1 MNEREKK
8 KKEAREREREE
19 RCCITLNLPEY
30 LPSEPCD
37 DVYPL
42 TNAHGTQASSL
53 SSLSLSSSSRLS
65 FIPVRLSLSLSLSP
79 ARISLAL
86 SARFLFSSY
95 FASSS
100 KLTHPF
106 LTLCTGIPGVG
117 VIFEDI
123 DSSGRATGRAQLPVE
138 MLQEKAPSY

>member
-53 SSLSLSSSSRLS
+53 SSLSLLL
-65 FIPVRLSLSLSLSP
+65 FTPVFYPCSPLPLSLSP